1 MYITILSKW
10 LYEGIIEDKFNE
22 FMIKTEEKSQNKE
35 WSYWEE
41 KFMIR
46 EDMVPSIF
54 AKEANQILVIGKYL
68 NILKACK
75 KMGENP
81 YKKDIETNLQKYIS
95 LQNFSEPILKAHEW
109 TNSQMLELVFN
120 DCKL

>member
-1 MYITILSKW
+1 
-10 LYEGIIEDKFNE
+10 
-22 FMIKTEEKSQNKE
+22 
-35 WSYWEE
+35 
-41 KFMIR
+41 
-46 EDMVPSIF
+46 
-54 AKEANQILVIGKYL
+54 
-68 NILKACK
+68 
-75 KMGENP
+75 MGENP

>member
-10 LYEGIIEDKFNE
+10 VYEGIIEDKFNE

-54 AKEANQILVIGKYL
+54 AKEAN
-68 NILKACK
+68 
-75 KMGENP
+75 
-81 YKKDIETNLQKYIS
+81 
-95 LQNFSEPILKAHEW
+95 
-109 TNSQMLELVFN
+109 
-120 DCKL
+120 

>member
-1 MYITILSKW
+1 

>member
-109 TNSQMLELVFN
+109 TNSKMLELVFN

>member
-1 MYITILSKW
+1 VYITILSKW

-109 TNSQMLELVFN
+109 TNSKMLELVFN

>member
-81 YKKDIETNLQKYIS
+81 YKKDIETNLQRYIS

>member
-35 WSYWEE
+35 WNYWEE

-81 YKKDIETNLQKYIS
+81 YKKDIETNLQRYIS